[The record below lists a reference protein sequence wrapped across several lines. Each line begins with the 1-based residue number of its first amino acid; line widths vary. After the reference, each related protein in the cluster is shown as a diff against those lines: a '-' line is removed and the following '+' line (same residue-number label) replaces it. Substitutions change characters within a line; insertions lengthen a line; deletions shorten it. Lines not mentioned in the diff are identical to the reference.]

1 MVVYSTMK
9 PFRLLKQDLRLKREV
24 ELPVGSA
31 LVRIDERGQALLCD
45 NERRTLRSA
54 ATLHALFEIYSLNAD
69 CFEKPTVVSAALA
82 ATS

>member
-9 PFRLLKQDLRLKREV
+9 PFRLRKRDLRLNREV
-24 ELPVGSA
+24 ELPFGSA

-45 NERRTLRSA
+45 NERRTLGSA
-54 ATLHALFEIYSLNAD
+54 ATLHALFELYKLDAD

>member
-9 PFRLLKQDLRLKREV
+9 PFRLRKQDLRLNREV
-24 ELPVGSA
+24 ELPLGSA

-45 NERRTLRSA
+45 KERRTLGSA
-54 ATLHALFEIYSLNAD
+54 ATLHALFEVYKLNAG
-69 CFEKPTVVSAALA
+69 CFEKPLDVAAALA

>member
-9 PFRLLKQDLRLKREV
+9 PFRLRKQDLRLNREV
-24 ELPVGSA
+24 ELPLGSA

-45 NERRTLRSA
+45 NERRTLGSA
-54 ATLHALFEIYSLNAD
+54 ATLDALFELYKLNAD
-69 CFEKPTVVSAALA
+69 CFEKPMVVSAALA